1 MMLGPHKSNRSE
13 RWRPGLASAIA
24 VGLSILAVQSCA
36 PQRPYRKPI
45 PGVGAKPQPTPA
57 PMPSPPTSLPDV
69 EPSSRSIPPDPKI
82 REQDLKTNE
91 KVQPSITTSKETP
104 PTTSKE
110 GPPTVAAP
118 ETLAPA
124 KPPVAGDSSLL
135 AKIIPGTP
143 PQRAASL
150 RLSEEARKLIDSGE
164 YAKALS
170 RLERAIA
177 LDSTN
182 AYGHF
187 LLAKTQF
194 GLRRYK
200 DSLNFLEVAESRLG
214 GEPFWLSEVYALEG
228 ENYRALG
235 MAERAE
241 ESYAKA
247 LAINPDNRTAAEALS
262 AKQSQTQPAQR

>member
-1 MMLGPHKSNRSE
+1 MMLHSAKLNQAEKSC
-13 RWRPGLASAIA
+13 PGLTIAIA
-24 VGLSILAVQSCA
+24 VAVCIFAVQGCA
-36 PQRPYRKPI
+36 PQRTYRRPV
-45 PGVGAKPQPTPA
+45 PASAAKPQPIPEPIPTA
-57 PMPSPPTSLPDV
+57 PTSSSSPEL
-69 EPSSRSIPPDPKI
+69 SSRSIPPDPKI

-104 PTTSKE
+104 P
-110 GPPTVAAP
+110 PIAIP
-118 ETLAPA
+118 EPLTPA
-124 KPPVAGDSSLL
+124 KPPVADDSSLL

-150 RLSEEARKLIDSGE
+150 RLSEEGRKLIDSGE

-187 LLAKTQF
+187 FLAKTQF
-194 GLRRYK
+194 GLKRYK

-262 AKQSQTQPAQR
+262 PNRSATQPAQR

>member
-1 MMLGPHKSNRSE
+1 MMLGPNKSNPSE
-13 RWRPGLASAIA
+13 RLQPGLASAIA
-24 VGLSILAVQSCA
+24 VGLFILAVQSCA
-36 PQRPYRKPI
+36 PQRPYRKPV
-45 PGVGAKPQPTPA
+45 PGVVAKPQPTPA
-57 PMPSPPTSLPDV
+57 PMPSPQTSLPDA
-69 EPSSRSIPPDPKI
+69 EPSRSIPPDPKI

-91 KVQPSITTSKETP
+91 KVRPSITTSKETP
-104 PTTSKE
+104 PSVA
-110 GPPTVAAP
+110 PP
-118 ETLAPA
+118 EIFAPA
-124 KPPVAGDSSLL
+124 KPPVADDSSLL

-262 AKQSQTQPAQR
+262 PKQSQTQPAQR

>member
-1 MMLGPHKSNRSE
+1 MMLGPNKSNPSE
-13 RWRPGLASAIA
+13 RLQPGLASAIA
-24 VGLSILAVQSCA
+24 VGLFILAVQSCA
-36 PQRPYRKPI
+36 PQRPYRKPV
-45 PGVGAKPQPTPA
+45 PGVVAKPQPTPA
-57 PMPSPPTSLPDV
+57 PMPSPPTSLPEA
-69 EPSSRSIPPDPKI
+69 EPSRSIPPDPKI

-91 KVQPSITTSKETP
+91 KVRPSITTSKETP
-104 PTTSKE
+104 PSVA
-110 GPPTVAAP
+110 PP
-118 ETLAPA
+118 EILAPA
-124 KPPVAGDSSLL
+124 KPPVADDSSLL